1 MPRDRRQREHR
12 SRDGRNWQA
21 TIAKVVTVLGSLGGL
36 SLGVIGLSHNNATL
50 EAFAANLFIGVPLL
64 TAQFSRSRDDEDD
77 DR

>member
-1 MPRDRRQREHR
+1 MPRDRRQREKH
-12 SRDGRNWQA
+12 SRDGNWQA

-36 SLGVIGLSHNNATL
+36 GLGVIGLSHNNATL